1 MMDSTQFGVRIG
13 LWGLK
18 DFLLG
23 VGMLSNISR
32 TEKCFN
38 RKLVDL
44 VEGFSAVYAAIETRY
59 YGSELVL

>member
-38 RKLVDL
+38 RRLVDL
-44 VEGFSAVYAAIETRY
+44 VEEVSAANAVIETRDS
-59 YGSELVL
+59 GSELV